1 MILPFSFWQHES
13 NHINIKVID
22 TDTVVEKIVL
32 YAQHEWEY
40 TAFEYFE
47 QLVNFANLR
56 NIPFIIVLCTSKFSG
71 PLHDV
76 TNEQYK
82 NVKLSYW
89 KTFWLSEVWLNMMN
103 MCQYEETGT
112 YLYPFISLNNR
123 AHYFRSLMMDNL
135 ARYNLIDNAAITWHE
150 DNHRNYEY
158 KHWAPEIKILD
169 AQYRLSTGLVYRL
182 PNEFSQSFMQLV
194 AESSVL
200 HNILSEKTCM
210 PLIFGKP
217 FLVFGPVGFHEM
229 LSVEYGFQLYDEIFD
244 YSFDKEPD
252 LDIRCNMLLQNVK
265 RVYNLSTDELQELH
279 NKVLP
284 KLLFNSQL
292 AKKLSVDQQN
302 IPAIINESVSD
313 PANIYCSRYIVNFIT
328 EQAIK

>member
-1 MILPFSFWQHES
+1 
-13 NHINIKVID
+13 
-22 TDTVVEKIVL
+22 
-32 YAQHEWEY
+32 
-40 TAFEYFE
+40 
-47 QLVNFANLR
+47 
-56 NIPFIIVLCTSKFSG
+56 
-71 PLHDV
+71 
-76 TNEQYK
+76 
-82 NVKLSYW
+82 
-89 KTFWLSEVWLNMMN
+89 
-103 MCQYEETGT
+103 
-112 YLYPFISLNNR
+112 
-123 AHYFRSLMMDNL
+123 
-135 ARYNLIDNAAITWHE
+135 
-150 DNHRNYEY
+150 
-158 KHWAPEIKILD
+158 
-169 AQYRLSTGLVYRL
+169 
-182 PNEFSQSFMQLV
+182 
-194 AESSVL
+194 
-200 HNILSEKTCM
+200 M